1 MQPSLAHL
9 YGRADGVLVSTSTT
23 KAFHEKILD
32 DDEFFELLRM
42 RLFISVII
50 GTKVMLSMSVEI

>member
-9 YGRADGVLVSTSTT
+9 YGRAGVLVSTTT
-23 KAFHEKILD
+23 KAFHENILD

-42 RLFISVII
+42 RFISVII
-50 GTKVMLSMSVEI
+50 GTKVILSMSVEI

>member
-42 RLFISVII
+42 RFISVII
-50 GTKVMLSMSVEI
+50 GTKVILSMSVEI